1 MDFADRLA
9 EVLYDAWGMKVTGSF
24 AAAGGVVF
32 NAGISAAPSTTASAL
47 PEVLLCS
54 RQLIGAFSTN
64 VYFSTMET
72 LCAVDTVSPN

>member
-32 NAGISAAPSTTASAL
+32 NAGISAAPHEEAVP

-54 RQLIGAFSTN
+54 RQLIGAFFTN

-72 LCAVDTVSPN
+72 LCAVDTVFPN